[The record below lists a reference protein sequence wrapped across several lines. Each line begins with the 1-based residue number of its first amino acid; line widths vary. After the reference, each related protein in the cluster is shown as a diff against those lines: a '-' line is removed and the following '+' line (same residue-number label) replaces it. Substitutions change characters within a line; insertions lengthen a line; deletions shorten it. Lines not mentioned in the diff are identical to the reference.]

1 MPNVEKLKDVKLQ
14 TPMQILTQEGELIGQ
29 FGEQKR
35 KPLNY
40 EEIPS
45 QFIRA
50 LMAAEDDGFFE
61 HRGVDIKGL
70 LRAVSE
76 LILTGKKG
84 SGGSTITMQ
93 VARNYFLSLEKTF
106 LRKFNEILLA
116 IEIERRLSK
125 REIFGLYFNR
135 VFLGHRAYG
144 FEAASEVYYGKSIS
158 NLSLAQHAML
168 AGIPKAP
175 SRNNPISGPNS
186 AKERRNWILKRMLS
200 LKYINETEYLAAS
213 KSPVTARF
221 HGSTVKFSAEY
232 SAEMARREML
242 KLFGNG
248 AYSDGYRVYTTIKG
262 RLQRAA
268 QNEVVDG
275 LLRYDK
281 RHGYRGPER
290 QFPLDGKDKE
300 NQLEIWL
307 SELQR
312 APKVDQLNPAIIK
325 EIQKK
330 TASFILSDGSEH
342 QLDWEDGL
350 KQARPYISEN
360 QVGPYPKAAADILS
374 LGDLV
379 RVRYEENGRW
389 QLSQI
394 PGVQAALV
402 ALQPNTGAIL
412 SVVGGMG
419 FSLSKFNR
427 ATQAFRQPGSNFKP
441 FLYSA
446 ALEHGFTAASVI
458 NDAPIVLEDIA
469 LEETWRPE
477 NDGGK
482 FYGPTRLRWA
492 LTKSRNIVSI
502 RLLQKLGIGNLINY
516 AEELGIQ
523 TRDFP
528 RDLSLALGSQT
539 MSPMQIAT
547 AYAVL
552 ANGGFSVKPYLIAQV
567 EKLDGEIVY
576 QNNPAVACHQCIEE
590 KDDHQE
596 LSMEEILLDNT
607 LNKEEKVLAPRVMDA
622 RVNFIID
629 SILKDVIKLGT
640 GRRALK
646 LERGDIA
653 GKTGTS
659 NGPMDAWFS
668 GYNSEIVTSTWV
680 GFDNFTPL
688 GRREFGGT
696 AALPIWIEF
705 MRQAMEDMPEKN
717 RVTPTGVVLTRI
729 DPITGLASKAS
740 NEKAIFEYFR
750 IENSP
755 TRNSLGSEKN
765 LKSQGTEELI
775 KELF

>member
-248 AYSDGYRVYTTIKG
+248 AYTDGYRVYTTIKG

-290 QFPLDGKDKE
+290 QLPLDEKNKE

-325 EIQKK
+325 EIQEK

-360 QVGPYPKAAADILS
+360 RVGSYPKAATDILS
-374 LGDLV
+374 IGDLV